1 MLEVHKSNMKL
12 ETYMNMDVFNDETKE
27 RAKRAD
33 ILLLPNLEMRGEDR
47 VFQPNTVDFYKYSVV
62 NQNNDYK
69 IELFENKGEEKI
81 LALHSFD
88 IWMPIIAI
96 GTEFLLPIVTGLV
109 TNYVGDRMKGRPN
122 DEPTV
127 HFELLVENKEK
138 GTSKHISYKGSVE
151 GFKESFE
158 KIDVNKFWEE

>member
-1 MLEVHKSNMKL
+1 
-12 ETYMNMDVFNDETKE
+12 
-27 RAKRAD
+27 
-33 ILLLPNLEMRGEDR
+33 
-47 VFQPNTVDFYKYSVV
+47 
-62 NQNNDYK
+62 